1 VLSSAF
7 ARVESHS
14 GWWTSWSTTPARVGV
29 DDRRR
34 GLAQQRT
41 EAAAKEPIAQGI
53 RLNAVTRH
61 RLTCRGRHSWGVSVL
76 TIDRIRPNLFAGA
89 VSQFVMGGVGKA
101 GDRDR
106 ARPSRARRYA
116 RRIAG

>member
-53 RLNAVTRH
+53 RLNA
-61 RLTCRGRHSWGVSVL
+61 
-76 TIDRIRPNLFAGA
+76 
-89 VSQFVMGGVGKA
+89 
-101 GDRDR
+101 
-106 ARPSRARRYA
+106 
-116 RRIAG
+116 

>member
-1 VLSSAF
+1 VLIEAGADRKACCARRAAAAVLSSAF

-53 RLNAVTRH
+53 RLNA
-61 RLTCRGRHSWGVSVL
+61 
-76 TIDRIRPNLFAGA
+76 
-89 VSQFVMGGVGKA
+89 
-101 GDRDR
+101 
-106 ARPSRARRYA
+106 
-116 RRIAG
+116 